1 MIRKKKKED
10 IENFESV
17 NKTLL
22 LVKESVLLNNINQAI
37 KVLEESNIDDVNL
50 KSWLDEAKILAE
62 ANSNFYK
69 FKVKFLDLME

>member
-10 IENFESV
+10 IENFESL
-17 NKTLL
+17 NQTLL
-22 LVKESVLLNNINQAI
+22 LVKESLLVNNINQAI

-62 ANSNFYK
+62 ANSNFNK
-69 FKVKFLDLME
+69 FKIKLLDLME

>member
-1 MIRKKKKED
+1 MIKKKKEK
-10 IENFESV
+10 IENFESL

-62 ANSNFYK
+62 ANSNFNK
-69 FKVKFLDLME
+69 FKIKFLDLME